1 MGALFAEVHG
11 LLTAAASLVAD
22 HGLYMPGF
30 QELQHVG
37 SVVAAPGLSCSEACG
52 IFLDQGSNP
61 CPLHWQA
68 DSYLLDHQGNS
79 TFSFL
84 LSMGLRAWDLSSDC
98 PGSNYSH
105 FVISGSGQ
113 GT

>member
-37 SVVAAPGLSCSEACG
+37 SVVVVHGLSSSAARG
-52 IFLDQGSNP
+52 IFPD
-61 CPLHWQA
+61 
-68 DSYLLDHQGNS
+68 
-79 TFSFL
+79 
-84 LSMGLRAWDLSSDC
+84 
-98 PGSNYSH
+98 
-105 FVISGSGQ
+105 
-113 GT
+113 